1 MPWSCW
7 IELEDKDVHCEEWEY
22 TIEYFTEEG
31 WEANTTV
38 FAAGSLGAITTH
50 CISWVLSGRSA
61 LEQMRKPE
69 WQQVL
74 QAEQIAD
81 AGPNRVSPLTA
92 FQITEMNE
100 GGMMAI
106 TTTRV
111 TQVHDIVKTLQERP
125 ESAKEILWSE
135 CPWLAKELE
144 KALENYYEIQSYSH
158 WQHVA
163 TISAEGKTS
172 VC

>member
-1 MPWSCW
+1 M
-7 IELEDKDVHCEEWEY
+7 KK
-22 TIEYFTEEG
+22 
-31 WEANTTV
+31 

-50 CISWVLSGRSA
+50 CIKWVLSWRSA
-61 LEQMRKPE
+61 LERMQKPE

-74 QAEQIAD
+74 QAKKVTD
-81 AGPNRVSPLTA
+81 AGPNRVSPLST
-92 FQITEMNE
+92 QMNE

-111 TQVHDIVKTLQERP
+111 PRVTQVHDIVKTLQEGP
-125 ESAKEILWSE
+125 ESAEEIFWSE
-135 CPWLAKELE
+135 GPWLAQEPG
-144 KALENYYEIQSYSH
+144 KASENHYEIQSYSH

-163 TISAEGKTS
+163 TISAEAKTF